1 MKIKLMVIAIAL
13 FTFIQTGAAVLAQQ
27 SGPAAARQSAAQGRH
42 CVEQVHQ
49 IPEGSDPAQLPDE
62 APATATCFRTFAQA
76 LQAATGATSGID
88 PNITPADVTDELLA
102 SLAATSA
109 AASPNA
115 PAAPASTIIG
125 VGYSSANYTGYT
137 LITSVGNS
145 VGCATGYSYYNSS
158 PPRGWWND
166 QISSYRGYNGCAA
179 VYLFEHASYQGA
191 VLRCNWCSSLA
202 ALDNRTSSRQW
213 HRTSGHY

>member
-13 FTFIQTGAAVLAQQ
+13 FTLIQTGAAVLAQQ
-27 SGPAAARQSAAQGRH
+27 AGPAATRPAAAQGRH
-42 CVEQVHQ
+42 CVEQAYQ
-49 IPEGSDPAQLPDE
+49 IPEGSDPAQLPAE
-62 APATATCFRTFAQA
+62 APAAATCFRTFAQA